1 MNILKNLFLAAS
13 AMFALTTVGQA
24 QELGKLRYR
33 VEGGVAMS
41 RLTSLGVHHNGD
53 KGNFLFNLRAGGSVV
68 LPFEE
73 TIFSFTPGLY
83 VVGRGE
89 GQGTIL
95 EPGTKKVRIQS
106 YSLQLPLDMSFR
118 LFSLNDTHR
127 FFLNVGPYFAYGL
140 SAKLTRG
147 GDLLNP
153 EKSSLGTSLD
163 LYQNGYFKR
172 FEFGVG
178 ANLMYQYQHVY
189 LRGGI
194 DASITGQVKQNAG
207 RSLYEIAGTPR
218 YVTSY
223 ITLGYEF

>member
-1 MNILKNLFLAAS
+1 MNILKNFFLAAS
-13 AMFALTTVGQA
+13 AIFALTTVSQA
-24 QELGKLRYR
+24 QELGKLHYR

-53 KGNFLFNLRAGGSVV
+53 KGDFLLNLRAGGSVV

-89 GQGTIL
+89 RQGTIL
-95 EPGTKKVRIQS
+95 DLGAHPVKIQS
-106 YSLQLPLDMSFR
+106 YALHLPLDMSFR
-118 LFSLNDTHR
+118 LFTLNDMHR
-127 FFLNVGPYFAYGL
+127 VFLNVVPYFAYGL
-140 SAKLTRG
+140 SSKLTRG
-147 GDLLNP
+147 GDPVNP
-153 EKSSLGTSLD
+153 EKTSMGTSID
-163 LYQNGYFKR
+163 LYKDGYFKR

-194 DASITGQVKQNAG
+194 DASITGLVKRNAG
-207 RSLYEIAGTPR
+207 YPFYDIVGTPR

-223 ITLGYEF
+223 ITVGYEF